1 MPPASGSPSAPRWSV
16 MIPVYNRA
24 DDLAVCLRSVLAAGY
39 PAERMQI
46 AVVDDSTTNDTIGDQ
61 VAAIGG
67 GRVEYYRNP
76 KNLGMA
82 GNWNRGIELAR
93 GELVQILH
101 DDDYVAPEFYAAIDA
116 LAAKHP
122 TASLYFSRVLQVDEH
137 GSVNWVSPR
146 LKAYEGFSRDPA
158 PLFYRCDVRF
168 PAMVARH
175 AAYVRTGGFAADLR
189 MTLDWDMWLR
199 LIVDGGAAATEAPLA
214 FYRLH
219 SNNATSRYFRDGTYF
234 SEMLA
239 TRERFATQF
248 PGFDPVR
255 YTARLEEE
263 LRDYLWI
270 CRDQGDAEALA
281 ANLAVWRRMVPWH
294 RRARYLVRRAGEKLN
309 RLLRV

>member
-1 MPPASGSPSAPRWSV
+1 MV
-16 MIPVYNRA
+16 PVYNRA

-39 PAERMQI
+39 PPERMQI
-46 AVVDDSTTNDTIGDQ
+46 AVVDDSTSNDTIGAQ
-61 VAAIGG
+61 VAALGG
-67 GRVEYYRNP
+67 GRIEYHRNA

-93 GELVQILH
+93 GELVHILH
-101 DDDYVAPEFYAAIDA
+101 DDDYVAPGFYAAVDA
-116 LAAKHP
+116 LAETFP
-122 TASLYFSRVLQVDEH
+122 DASLYFTRTLQVDEL
-137 GSVNWVSPR
+137 GAANWVSPR
-146 LKAYEGFSRDPA
+146 LKEYETFSKDPA

-168 PAMVARH
+168 PAMVGRRT
-175 AAYVRTGGFAADLR
+175 AYARTGGFAADLR

-199 LIVDGGAAATEAPLA
+199 LIADGGAAATEAPLA
-214 FYRLH
+214 YYRLH

-234 SEMLA
+234 TEMLA
-239 TRERFATQF
+239 TCARFAKQF
-248 PGFDPVR
+248 PGFEPGR

-270 CRDQGDAEALA
+270 CRDKGDREALA
-281 ANLAVWRRMVPWH
+281 ANLVVWRTMLPWH